1 MVPDLMCRV
10 REQVWD
16 TEWIVAAGAAL
27 QGEQA
32 GVQQAERAV
41 LKVHL
46 VVDTGLGREGC
57 LPTDALPLARMVW
70 EHVRERARERKSMG
84 RCCVR
89 SPRSEG
95 ACLSLSGRRWWPL
108 PGPERLL
115 ASWV

>member
-1 MVPDLMCRV
+1 MCCVRV
-10 REQVWD
+10 QVWD

-32 GVQQAERAV
+32 GVQQDERAV

-70 EHVRERARERKSMG
+70 GAFARARGRERERACDG
-84 RCCVR
+84 VACV
-89 SPRSEG
+89 PLDLK
-95 ACLSLSGRRWWPL
+95 CLLSLSGRRWWPL
-108 PGPERLL
+108 PWPERPS
-115 ASWV
+115 AWRV